1 MDCYHCG
8 TNAAKLKC
16 ADCDSKIFRFCSQ
29 RCGIKAHDEHSLL
42 CYKRFDPQHL
52 EDQLLEAIDEMVD
65 PQEIDDAL
73 DVLIEMEDK
82 NPETM
87 KEAHE
92 IIQAH
97 LEYVGF
103 EHIEKLSET
112 EKAARDARRA
122 AAREASAQKRRAR
135 AARRAQKR
143 QEGGTSAMSNAERR
157 AARRRRRAEKYR
169 KRAARQ
175 DTAAERDM
183 ARGQRRQAAA
193 QKPGMLE
200 KWDEALAKRD
210 DAAAARYARKGQQ
223 GLAPAAGGDG
233 NSP

>member
-8 TNAAKLKC
+8 INAAKLKC
-16 ADCDSKIFRFCSQ
+16 ADCDSQIFRFCSQ
-29 RCGIKAHDEHSLL
+29 QCGIEAHDEHSLL

-92 IIQAH
+92 IMQAH
-97 LEYVGF
+97 VEYVGF

-112 EKAARDARRA
+112 EKAARDAARAAKREASAKKRRDRA
-122 AAREASAQKRRAR
+122 AARAQR
-135 AARRAQKR
+135 R
-143 QEGGTSAMSNAERR
+143 QERGAKAMSSAERR
-157 AARRRRRAEKYR
+157 AARQARRAERYR
-169 KRAARQ
+169 KRAARR
-175 DTAAERDM
+175 DTAAQRAL
-183 ARGQRRQAAA
+183 ARGQRRQQAA

-223 GLAPAAGGDG
+223 GLAPAAGG